1 MKSLVKRIAL
11 GLVTIVSV
19 FGINIGTSNAS
30 FTNNAANIKENTP
43 LYLEH
48 ASSIISQSQGSDNLI
63 AWHSSHYSHGSHA
76 SHGSHQSH
84 YSHYSSRY

>member
-1 MKSLVKRIAL
+1 MKSLLKRIAL

-30 FTNNAANIKENTP
+30 FISDGSNIKENTP

-48 ASSIISQSQGSDNLI
+48 ASSIVSQSQGSNTLV
-63 AWHSSHYSHGSHA
+63 AWHTSHYSHGSH
-76 SHGSHQSH
+76 GSHESH
-84 YSHYSSRY
+84 ASHYSSRY

>member
-1 MKSLVKRIAL
+1 MKSLLKRIAL

-19 FGINIGTSNAS
+19 FGINIGTANAS
-30 FTNNAANIKENTP
+30 FISDGSNIKENTP

-48 ASSIISQSQGSDNLI
+48 ASNIISKSQGSDNLV

-76 SHGSHQSH
+76 SHESHA
-84 YSHYSSRY
+84 SHYSSRY